1 MKTDTTCRLFHDIC
15 KVGFGIS
22 STENELCHYNYN
34 TKFRGYAIFSCNCVT
49 ARQNNKFTNLI
60 TMNKSQLLLLIIFN
74 ALFLNLYGQTSD
86 RNYYV
91 TSAQNLSQSNV
102 KTIIQDDKG
111 FMWFGTKNGLNRF
124 DGKKVRIY
132 NCYDEKRNVGNNNI
146 SALFEDKNQH
156 IWVGTDR
163 GIYIYD
169 PLTEKFQHFNAMT
182 QTGVVISDWVAQIIE
197 DEEQRIWIIIPN
209 QGVFRFDPE
218 TNILSHY
225 PFIIASNQASKHPQC
240 ITMLKSGEIWVGT
253 NKDGLY
259 HYNPKTDKFEQH
271 IVDRNGV
278 SIQNDMIYS
287 ICEYGDY
294 IILGVHEGELKK
306 YDYQNNTF
314 FVVDA
319 PDVHHKIIRTV
330 NVFNNELWVGTEQGI
345 YIVDENAGKVE
356 LIRSDPM
363 ISNSLTDNKIYTMYQ
378 DYEDGI
384 WIGTVFGGVNYIPS
398 QTLTIERYLPSQQKN
413 SINGRIIRDLKE
425 DRNGKIW
432 VCTEDN
438 GIAIFDPKKQS
449 FEKITPTGGTQFIPQ
464 AIIENQD
471 EVWIGMFKNGIDIH
485 NLKNKTRKHLSPEQL
500 GIDEASIWALYQ
512 DRKGNIWLGN
522 GWGVYSSNKY
532 DLKFER
538 HNEFGYNF
546 IFDIYEDSKGNI
558 WVCTMGNGVFKLRV
572 TDGAV
577 EHYIH
582 RQEEPGSISSNS
594 VSSITE
600 DRKGNLWFSTDRG
613 GICKYIK
620 ETNSFKTYSKKEGLP
635 DDVAYKIVE
644 DMEGMLWFGT
654 NHGLVRFNPE
664 TEFVQVFTEKDGI
677 NNNQFNYKSGIKTRS
692 GKLYFGSINGLMAV
706 HPSDIRRPKFTSPL
720 YITKLLIFN
729 EEVKAN
735 SKNSPL
741 TNSIIYTD
749 EVHLNYNQNSIG
761 FEFASLSY
769 SSSSNYKY
777 SYKLENF
784 DKDWTVTNDSRSVS
798 YTNLSPGDYSFRVRA
813 TNSMGEWTDSE
824 TSIKIF
830 IKAPWWQSTLAYY
843 LYFLLMLT
851 AVVTFFYLY
860 DRTQKKRYAQKQI
873 LADNQREKDIYNAK
887 IDFFTDIAHEIRTPL
902 ILINGPLETILEEK
916 ELDSSAIRKN
926 MLVME
931 QNVKRLLNLINQL
944 LDFRKIDERKFIL
957 NPTNTNLNNL
967 VTQTINR
974 FQLMF
979 EQKEKQLTLHITPDT
994 LIAYVD
1000 KESVIK
1006 IMSNLLNNALKYSE
1020 KTIQVDLYA
1029 TDDHIAHVRI
1039 INDGAPIPAELSKK
1053 IFEPFYRTT
1062 KVSNIPGSG
1071 IGLSLASSLAK
1082 LNNAELILD
1091 TTAAMT
1097 TFILSIPISTQ
1108 KLSAETE
1115 EDEDYAEEQISD
1127 PVLLD
1132 EQNAHPNI
1140 ISDPDE
1146 NEDYE
1151 EGESEMK
1158 ENSILIVEDEPD
1170 VRNYLSE
1177 RLKKYFNVYIAA
1189 NGIEALKILN
1199 EKYINIILS
1208 DLMMPEMDG
1217 LELCR
1222 NVKSNEDLAQI
1233 PFILLSAKTDMDS
1246 KMKSLEI
1253 GADAYIEKPT
1263 AFNYLYKHINMMLK
1277 NREKEKKAFLNKPFF
1292 PVQKM
1297 KVSKSDEKFLNKITE
1312 IINQDMTNP
1321 ELNVKYLADTLYMS
1335 RSGLHRK
1342 VKQITS
1348 LSPIEFIKLIRLK
1361 KAAELIQEG
1370 EYQIAEVCFMVG
1382 INSPSYFGKMFF
1394 QQFGVTPKEFAK
1406 NNKTGKSKE
1415 ATSKDQ
1421 TKEPQPDVN

>member
-1 MKTDTTCRLFHDIC
+1 
-15 KVGFGIS
+15 
-22 STENELCHYNYN
+22 
-34 TKFRGYAIFSCNCVT
+34 
-49 ARQNNKFTNLI
+49 
-60 TMNKSQLLLLIIFN
+60 MNKSQLLLLIILS
-74 ALFLNLYGQTSD
+74 ALSFDIHSQTLD
-86 RNYYV
+86 KNYYV

-102 KTIIQDDKG
+102 KAIIQDDKG

-132 NCYDEKRNVGNNNI
+132 NCYDEKGNIGNNNI
-146 SALFEDKNQH
+146 SALFEDKNKNM
-156 IWVGTDR
+156 WVGTDR
-163 GIYIYD
+163 GIYIYN
-169 PLTEKFQHFNAMT
+169 PLTEKFRHFNITT

-197 DEEQRIWIIIPN
+197 DEKQRIWIIIPN
-209 QGVFRFDPE
+209 QGVFRFDLD
-218 TNILSHY
+218 TNVLSHY

-240 ITMLKSGEIWVGT
+240 ITILKSGEIWVGT
-253 NKDGLY
+253 NRDGLY
-259 HYNPKTDKFEQH
+259 HYNSKTDKFEQH

-294 IILGVHEGELKK
+294 LILGVHEGELKK

-314 FVVDA
+314 LVVDA
-319 PDVHHKIIRTV
+319 ADVHHNIIRDV
-330 NVFNNELWVGTEQGI
+330 KVFNNELWVGTERGI
-345 YIVDENAGKVE
+345 YIINEEVGKIE

-363 ISNSLTDNKIYTMYQ
+363 ISNSLTDNKIYAMYQ
-378 DYEDGI
+378 DNENGI

-432 VCTEDN
+432 ICTEDN
-438 GIAIFDPKKQS
+438 GIAVFDPKKKS
-449 FEKITPTGGTQFIPQ
+449 FEKIIPTGGTQFIPQ

-471 EVWIGMFKNGIDIH
+471 EMWIGMFKNGIDIH
-485 NLKNKTRKHLSPEQL
+485 NLKAKTRKHLSPEQL
-500 GIDEASIWALYQ
+500 GIDESSIWTLYQ
-512 DRKGNIWLGN
+512 DRKGNVWLGN
-522 GWGVYSSNKY
+522 GWGVYSCNKNN
-532 DLKFER
+532 LKFER
-538 HNEFGYNF
+538 HDEFGYNF

-558 WVCTMGNGVFKLRV
+558 WVCTMGNGVFKLRA
-572 TDGAV
+572 TDKAV

-582 RQEEPGSISSNS
+582 RQEEPGTISSNS

-600 DRKGNLWFSTDRG
+600 DKKGNLWFSTDRG
-613 GICKYIK
+613 GICKYIN
-620 ETNSFKTYSKKEGLP
+620 ETNSFKTYSKNEGLP

-644 DMEGMLWFGT
+644 DNEGLLWFGT

-664 TEFVQVFTEKDGI
+664 TETIQVFTEKDGI
-677 NNNQFNYKSGIKTRS
+677 NNNQFNYKSGIRSRS
-692 GKLYFGSINGLMAV
+692 GKLYFGSINGLMAI
-706 HPSDIRRPKFTSPL
+706 HPNDIKRPYVAAPL

-735 SKNSPL
+735 EKGSPL
-741 TNSIIYTD
+741 THSIIYTN
-749 EVHLNYNQNSIG
+749 EVHLNHDQNSLG

-777 SYKLENF
+777 SYILENF
-784 DKDWTVTNDSRSVS
+784 DKDWTVTNDNRSVS
-798 YTNLSPGDYSFRVRA
+798 YTNLSPGNYSFRVRA
-813 TNSMGEWTDSE
+813 TNSLGEWGDNE

-830 IKAPWWQSTLAYY
+830 IKAPWWQSTIATYCY
-843 LYFLLMLT
+843 IFFFLIGII
-851 AVVTFFYLY
+851 TFIYLY
-860 DRTQKKRYAQKQI
+860 DRTQKKRYAQKQV

-887 IDFFTDIAHEIRTPL
+887 IEFFTDIAHEIRTPL
-902 ILINGPLETILEEK
+902 ILINGPLEAILEEEEIDPSNIK
-916 ELDSSAIRKN
+916 KN
-926 MLVME
+926 MRIME
-931 QNVKRLLNLINQL
+931 QNVKRLLDLINQL

-967 VTQTINR
+967 VTNTIDR
-974 FQLMF
+974 FQLML
-979 EQKEKQLTLHITPDT
+979 EQKEKKLIKNITNDA
-994 LIAYVD
+994 LIAYID
-1000 KESVIK
+1000 QESVIK
-1006 IMSNLLNNALKYSE
+1006 IISNLMNNALKYSD
-1020 KTIQVDLYA
+1020 KTIQVDLYI
-1029 TDDHIAHVRI
+1029 TDDHIAHIRI
-1039 INDGAPIPAELSKK
+1039 SNDGALIPDHLSKK

-1071 IGLSLASSLAK
+1071 IGLSLASNLAK

-1091 TTAAMT
+1091 TTASLT
-1097 TFILSIPISTQ
+1097 TFILSIPICIDADAVKLQQTTEPKEVQDDNFTTAVEPDPLPCIITNSDTVEEPETSTV
-1108 KLSAETE
+1108 
-1115 EDEDYAEEQISD
+1115 D
-1127 PVLLD
+1127 
-1132 EQNAHPNI
+1132 
-1140 ISDPDE
+1140 
-1146 NEDYE
+1146 
-1151 EGESEMK
+1151 MK
-1158 ENSILIVEDEPD
+1158 ENNILIVEDEPE
-1170 VRNYLSE
+1170 VRNYLAE
-1177 RLKKYFNVYIAA
+1177 RLEKYFKVYIAK
-1189 NGIEALKILN
+1189 NGVEALKVLN
-1199 EKYINIILS
+1199 EKYVNIILS

-1217 LELCR
+1217 LELCQK
-1222 NVKSNEDLAQI
+1222 VKSNEDFAQI

-1246 KMKSLEI
+1246 KMKSLET

-1263 AFNYLYKHINMMLK
+1263 AFNYLYKHINMLLK
-1277 NREKEKKAFLNKPFF
+1277 NREKEKKAFLNRPFF

-1321 ELNVKYLADTLYMS
+1321 ELNVKYLADKLYMS

-1394 QQFGVTPKEFAK
+1394 QQFGMTPKEFAK
-1406 NNKTGKSKE
+1406 NTKVVKLEKTSSGNQQIS
-1415 ATSKDQ
+1415 Q
-1421 TKEPQPDVN
+1421 